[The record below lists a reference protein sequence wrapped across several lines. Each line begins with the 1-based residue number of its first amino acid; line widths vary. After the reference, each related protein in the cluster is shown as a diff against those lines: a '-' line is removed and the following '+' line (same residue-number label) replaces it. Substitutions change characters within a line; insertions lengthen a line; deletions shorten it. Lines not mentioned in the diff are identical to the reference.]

1 MTHTYN
7 ISGMTCGGCA
17 ASVKSALLR
26 HPDVLAADIDLDHHQ
41 AIVSMSR
48 HLTAHDLQQ
57 AIGNTKYHVS
67 EGVHSQVEMQVTR
80 SWIETYRP
88 ILLIFALIMSV
99 ALSTSWTSEG
109 VSWMNFM
116 NTFMAG
122 FFLVF
127 SFFKLLDLK
136 SFAAS
141 YAMYDVVAMKVKSYG
156 YIYPFI
162 ELSLGFAYLTG
173 INLFITNVIT
183 LGVMGISSVGV
194 IASVINKKKIQCA
207 CLGAVFNLP
216 MSTVTIVED
225 ALMVGMAGLMLVI
238 N

>member
-7 ISGMTCGGCA
+7 VSGMTCSGCA

-26 HPDVLAADIDLDHHQ
+26 HPDVLAADIDLDNHK
-41 AIVSMSR
+41 AVVSMSQ
-48 HLTAHDLQQ
+48 HLTQDDLQR
-57 AIGNTKYHVS
+57 AIGNTKYLVS
-67 EGVHSQVEMQVTR
+67 EGAHTQVEMRTEA
-80 SWIETYRP
+80 SWVETYKP
-88 ILLIFALIMSV
+88 ILLIFALITAVS
-99 ALSTSWTSEG
+99 LTTSWASDG
-109 VSWMNFM
+109 VNWMSFM

-136 SFAAS
+136 GFAES
-141 YAMYDVVAMKVKSYG
+141 YAMYDVVAMKVKPYG

-162 ELSLGFAYLTG
+162 ELGLGFAYLTG
-173 INLFITNVIT
+173 INLFITNLIT
-183 LGVMGISSVGV
+183 IAVMGISSVGV
-194 IASVINKKKIQCA
+194 VASVMNKKKIQCA

-225 ALMVGMAGLMLVI
+225 ALMVGMGVLMLVI